1 MDDIRGAV
9 FMDIWS
15 GIAVFMA
22 YAACII
28 LVFFLGK
35 LLWIPVR
42 FLLKM
47 VISSLAGGLF
57 LLLLS
62 ALGRL
67 VGIFIPV
74 NLITAAITGILGIPG
89 VIGMLIYFNIFSP

>member
-1 MDDIRGAV
+1 
-9 FMDIWS
+9 MDIWS

-35 LLWIPVR
+35 LLWIPVK
-42 FLLKM
+42 FLLKL

-57 LLLLS
+57 LIFLS
-62 ALGRL
+62 VLSRMI
-67 VGIFIPV
+67 GILIPV
-74 NLITAAITGILGIPG
+74 NLITAAITGILGVPG
-89 VIGMLIYFNIFSP
+89 VIGMLIYFNIFSL

>member
-1 MDDIRGAV
+1 MNDIRGAV

-22 YAACII
+22 YASCII

-42 FLLKM
+42 FLLKLA
-47 VISSLAGGLF
+47 VSSLAGGVF
-57 LLLLS
+57 LVLLS
-62 ALGRL
+62 TLGKL
-67 VGIFIPV
+67 VGIFLPV
-74 NLITAAITGILGIPG
+74 NIITAAITGILGIPG

>member
-1 MDDIRGAV
+1 MNDTRGAV

-22 YAACII
+22 YASCII

-42 FLLKM
+42 FLLKL
-47 VISSLAGGLF
+47 ILSSLAGGAF
-57 LLLLS
+57 LVLLS
-62 ALGRL
+62 ALGKL
-67 VGIFIPV
+67 VGISIPV
-74 NLITAAITGILGIPG
+74 NMITAAITGILGIPG
-89 VIGMLIYFNIFSP
+89 VLGMLIYFSLFSP

>member
-67 VGIFIPV
+67 VGVFIPGESDHCCD
-74 NLITAAITGILGIPG
+74 NRYTW
-89 VIGMLIYFNIFSP
+89 YSRKS